1 MGAYDGAEIWELVG
15 TYMLF
20 LISEMYNK
28 KDFRLYR
35 DDGLR
40 VVKNRSGPETEK
52 IKKNIQKIFRESK
65 LEIVIQCNM
74 KILNYLDV
82 SPNLNN
88 SNYKP

>member
-28 KDFRLYR
+28 KDFRFYR